1 MKICMIFP
9 TYPPNYQVDGIGDYT
24 EILVQKLRDKGHDVY
39 IIASGRYAGND
50 PKVIKV
56 GGGSWGLKEL
66 MKVFRRV
73 REEEFEVV
81 HMQYTPLTYG
91 LGIMFKLLPLL
102 IRLSAQDIHFVVT
115 FHTLVIDKWMSKL
128 NALLLVMFSHRVIS
142 THEELTELFNKWL
155 FPFRKKLVQ
164 IPIGSN
170 IHPVEV
176 DAEKIRDEINR
187 RYGISNNTTLL
198 INFGFPHPWK
208 GLETLCEALKRLSKT
223 GNYRLILLGGI
234 TDRDMDYR
242 YKLRGFIR
250 KLGIEKEVIWI
261 DGLDEDDVSGI
272 LQASDMAVLP
282 YVDGISIRRGT
293 LMAAMAHGIPVISTF
308 PRVKCPYFKNGENV
322 ILVKSGDKVALAEAI
337 ERLSRNRQ
345 LRDKLSTNISA
356 LAIGFDWDRITDNMI
371 KVYSGIH

>member
-24 EILVQKLRDKGHDVY
+24 RILVQKLRERGHDVY

-50 PKVIKV
+50 SKVIKI
-56 GGGSWGLKEL
+56 GGGKWSLKEL
-66 MKVFRRV
+66 LKVFRRV

-81 HMQYTPLTYG
+81 HIQYTPLTYG

-102 IRLSAQDIHFVVT
+102 IRLSAHNIHCVIT
-115 FHTLVIDKWMSKL
+115 FHTLVIGRWISKL

-142 THEELTELFNKWL
+142 THEELTQLFNKWFFL
-155 FPFRKKLVQ
+155 FSKKLVQ

-176 DAEKIRDEINR
+176 DTDKIRSEINGK
-187 RYGISNNTTLL
+187 YGISNNTTLL

-208 GLETLCEALKRLSKT
+208 GLETLCEALKRLSKE
-223 GNYRLILLGGI
+223 GHYRLLILGGI

-242 YKLRGFIR
+242 YKLKGLIR

-261 DGLDEDDVSGI
+261 DGLNEGEVSGI

-293 LMAAMAHGIPVISTF
+293 LMAAMAHGLPIVSTF
-308 PRVKCPYFKNGENV
+308 PRVECSYFKNGENV
-322 ILVKSGDKVALAEAI
+322 ILVKPGDKVALAEAI

-345 LRDKLSTNISA
+345 LRDKLSTNIVA
-356 LAIGFDWDRITDNMI
+356 LAIGFDWDRITENMI
-371 KVYSGIH
+371 EVYSGIQ

>member
-24 EILVQKLRDKGHDVY
+24 RILVQKLRERGHDVY

-50 PKVIKV
+50 PKVIKI
-56 GGGSWGLKEL
+56 GGGRWGVKEL
-66 MKVFRRV
+66 IKVFRRV

-81 HMQYTPLTYG
+81 NMQYTPLAYG
-91 LGIMFKLLPLL
+91 LGIMFKFLPLFM
-102 IRLSAQDIHFVVT
+102 RLSAHNIHFVIT
-115 FHTLVIDKWMSKL
+115 FHTLVIDKWIAKV
-128 NALLLVMFSHRVIS
+128 NAFLLVMFSHRVIS
-142 THEELTELFNKWL
+142 THEELTALFNKWL
-155 FPFRKKLVQ
+155 FLFRKKLVQ

-170 IHPVEV
+170 IHPIEV
-176 DAEKIRDEINR
+176 DTNRIRTEINKK
-187 RYGISNNTTLL
+187 YGISNNTILL

-208 GLETLCEALKRLSKT
+208 GLETLCEALKRLSKE
-223 GNYRLILLGGI
+223 GCYRLILLGGI

-242 YKLRGFIR
+242 YKLKGLIR

-261 DGLDEDDVSGI
+261 DGMDEDDVSGV

-293 LMAAMAHGIPVISTF
+293 LMAAMAHGLPIISTF
-308 PRVKCPYFKNGENV
+308 PRVECPYFKNGENV
-322 ILVKSGDKVALAEAI
+322 ILVKPDDKVALAEAI

-345 LRDKLSTNISA
+345 LRDKLSINISA
-356 LAIGFDWDRITDNMI
+356 LAIGFDWDQITENMI
-371 KVYSGIH
+371 KVYSGIK